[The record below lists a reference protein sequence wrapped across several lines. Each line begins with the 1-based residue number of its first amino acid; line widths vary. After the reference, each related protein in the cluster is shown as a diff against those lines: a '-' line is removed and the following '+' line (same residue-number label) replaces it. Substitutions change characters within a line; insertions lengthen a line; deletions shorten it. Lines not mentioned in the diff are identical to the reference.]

1 MNPSRL
7 MITALVVCFLAPAGY
22 FLAVASAKGRNAAA
36 PAAHSLQS
44 PCADAQEHS
53 LPLPTTVPPAQFV
66 DFEKAIL
73 TFLQSGEYKR
83 LGWCRDKGS
92 TRFPLRDTGPFIQGV
107 YYGTHPAVRVY
118 YSPRAM
124 EWLLAGRVG
133 SLPDGAMIIKE
144 QYRPP
149 MARYFGLN
157 DDTLPRVA
165 DWTVMIKDSKGAKD
179 GWFWGEF
186 FDEMRFD
193 DDQPPFQYPWAGF
206 ALYCLRCHGAAE
218 TEHTFASLDNVRA
231 STPSWARCRRL
242 KASR

>member
-1 MNPSRL
+1 MRRL
-7 MITALVVCFLAPAGY
+7 MIATLVVSFLAPASY
-22 FLAVASAKGRNAAA
+22 FLAAASAKGRNAAA
-36 PAAHSLQS
+36 AAAHSLQS

-73 TFLQSGEYKR
+73 AFLQSGEYKR
-83 LGWCRDKGS
+83 LGWCRDKGA
-92 TRFPLRDTGPFIQGV
+92 TRLPLRDTGPFIQGV

-144 QYRPP
+144 QYPP
-149 MARYFGLN
+149 PSARYFGLN

-193 DDQPPFQYPWAGF
+193 DDQ
-206 ALYCLRCHGAAE
+206 L
-218 TEHTFASLDNVRA
+218 
-231 STPSWARCRRL
+231 
-242 KASR
+242 